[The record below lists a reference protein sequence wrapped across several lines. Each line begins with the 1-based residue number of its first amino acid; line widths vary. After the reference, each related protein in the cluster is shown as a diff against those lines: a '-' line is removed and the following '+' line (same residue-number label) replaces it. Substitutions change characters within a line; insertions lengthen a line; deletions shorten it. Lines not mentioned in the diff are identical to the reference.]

1 MSATNSPAPGVR
13 DPNRESRV
21 TMGERES
28 RPVFTRPQPK
38 ISLKRRE
45 QITGLLSILPA
56 FLLVGIVVWW
66 PIARSFRYSFTDWNG
81 AKANW
86 IGLDNY
92 RNIFE
97 RGDFWTPLKTN
108 FVFFL
113 SIPGILLISLVVSV
127 LLFEETPGWRFFR
140 SVYYIPTIL
149 STAIVG
155 MLMRVMFSPRGAVN
169 GLLKAAGFDGLSR
182 NWLGTTSTAF
192 VVLIFIFY
200 WQTLGQGVLIF
211 LSGLASISTDLIEA
225 ARLDGANWWQRLTQ
239 ILIPLLMPTIGF
251 FFIFNAVYCFV
262 GLFALVYTVT
272 NGGPGFSTTPIDLL
286 IYRKAF
292 ESGDLGY
299 ASALSVMLFIIVLFI
314 SAVQLRFFDRRST
327 E

>member
-1 MSATNSPAPGVR
+1 MSSATTPAPGT
-13 DPNRESRV
+13 RELKSQHELN
-21 TMGERES
+21 TGGQQS
-28 RPVFTRPQPK
+28 LPVFTRPQPR

-92 RNIFE
+92 RNILE
-97 RGDFWTPLKTN
+97 RGDLWTPLKTN
-108 FVFFL
+108 LVFFL

-127 LLFEETPGWRFFR
+127 LLFEGTPGWRFFR

-169 GLLKAAGFDGLSR
+169 GLLNAAGLESLSR

-192 VVLIFIFY
+192 IVLIFIYFC
-200 WQTLGQGVLIF
+200 
-211 LSGLASISTDLIEA
+211 
-225 ARLDGANWWQRLTQ
+225 RR
-239 ILIPLLMPTIGF
+239 
-251 FFIFNAVYCFV
+251 V
-262 GLFALVYTVT
+262 GR
-272 NGGPGFSTTPIDLL
+272 D
-286 IYRKAF
+286 
-292 ESGDLGY
+292 
-299 ASALSVMLFIIVLFI
+299 
-314 SAVQLRFFDRRST
+314 
-327 E
+327 